1 MNPNISF
8 SKKLIAFIAAVI
20 TLLSSTAI
28 SSLFPY
34 NTVFAQNW
42 EKHGRLIVSKKN
54 PHYLSYKDGTPF
66 FWLGDTGWA
75 LFERL
80 NREEV
85 KYYFEKRKE
94 QGFNVIQAAL
104 LFDINGLNAPNA
116 YGDTPL
122 KNLDSVIPNFTPG
135 NSFKDSTEYDYWDHA
150 DYIIQ
155 QAAKTGLFIAVLPCW
170 GEYVLPREHT
180 KALFQTTI
188 QAYNYGNFV
197 GKRYHAYKNILWVL
211 GGDRL
216 PDEKP
221 DGVEMW
227 RAMAKGIAD
236 GVNGISDQNGNTD
249 YSTTLMTYHC
259 FDSSSKW
266 FQNDSWLDM
275 NMWGSY
281 HIDYNN
287 PRNYKLAEA
296 DYKLKPIKPTINGE
310 ASYEFHPVNYQ
321 KNNGHFTPYDVRQS
335 AYWSVFAGTCG
346 HTYGC
351 NPVWQFYDKGRQP
364 LIMAKRYWKDALNA
378 EGANQMKFL
387 KNLIE
392 SRPMLDLKPMQSLLI
407 KTQNSYFEHC
417 QAIAGKDYAFI
428 YISEGYSQKIQMGKI
443 SGKKVVAWWFNP
455 RNGEAVKIGEYKNSG
470 EVEFTPP
477 GISKELTWLRTGRG
491 CDWVL
496 VLDDASKYYSAPGK
510 NSLLSN

>member
-1 MNPNISF
+1 MKSF
-8 SKKLIAFIAAVI
+8 FPRIFVVVILLLLHSAV
-20 TLLSSTAI
+20 S
-28 SSLFPY
+28 
-34 NTVFAQNW
+34 AQNW
-42 EKHGRLIVSKKN
+42 EKHGRLIVSQKN

-80 NREEV
+80 NRNEV
-85 KYYFEKRKE
+85 KYYLEKRKE

-104 LFDINGLNAPNA
+104 LFDIDGLNAPNA

-122 KNLDSVIPNFTPG
+122 KNLNSIIPNITAG

-155 QAAKTGLFIAVLPCW
+155 QAAEAGLFIAVLPCW
-170 GEYVLPREHT
+170 GEYILPREHSIL
-180 KALFQTTI
+180 LFRTTV

-197 GKRYHAYKNILWVL
+197 GKRYSSYKNIIWIL

-221 DGVEMW
+221 DGLDMW

-236 GVNGISDQNGNTD
+236 GVNGINNQNGKTD
-249 YSTTLMTYHC
+249 YSATLMTYHC

-266 FQNDSWLDM
+266 FQNDPWLDM

-287 PRNYKLAEA
+287 PRNYKLAED
-296 DYKLKPIKPTINGE
+296 DYKLEPAKPTINGE
-310 ASYEFHPVNYQ
+310 ASYEYHPVNYQ
-321 KNNGHFTPYDVRQS
+321 ENNGRFTSYDVRQS

-346 HTYGC
+346 FTYGC

-364 LIMAKRYWKDALNA
+364 LIMARKYWKDALNA

-387 KNLIE
+387 RNLVE
-392 SRPMLDLKPMQSLLI
+392 SRSVLNLKPMQSLII
-407 KTQNSYFEHC
+407 KTQNSYLEHC
-417 QAIAGKDYAFI
+417 QAAAGIDYAFI
-428 YISEGYSQKIQMGKI
+428 YISEGYGQKIQMGKI
-443 SGKKVVAWWFNP
+443 SGKKIIAWWFNP
-455 RNGEAVKIGEYKNSG
+455 RNGEAIKIGEYQNSG
-470 EVEFTPP
+470 EIEFTPP
-477 GISKELTWLRTGRG
+477 GISKALTWLKTGRG
-491 CDWVL
+491 CDWIL
-496 VLDDASKYYSAPGK
+496 VLDNASKHYSVPGK